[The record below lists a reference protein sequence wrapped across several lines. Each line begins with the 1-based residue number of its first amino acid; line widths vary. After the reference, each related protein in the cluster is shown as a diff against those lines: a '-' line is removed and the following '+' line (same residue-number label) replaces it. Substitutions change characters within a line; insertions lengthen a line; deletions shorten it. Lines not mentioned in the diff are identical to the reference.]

1 MSQQRDVLD
10 DRWPLDG
17 QSGPA
22 RRVPDRQARAMVQ
35 AALAAMDAA
44 LAATADAAPAAWTE
58 PASQAPAAP
67 RPRVILDPVTEI
79 QATQS
84 GQSRLRGR
92 RFVWLLAAAI
102 VVTAAATS
110 AGVYRWLDG
119 QKPPRDRPAEIGR
132 ESGLRAPTPETPE
145 TPEAPPPPVAADEPA
160 PAPAPAEQPA
170 PPSPV
175 PEVAER
181 PRPRPTRAEARAER
195 RARAQAA
202 RIEPA
207 TRGTPA
213 GPPTPDD
220 LMKQANEQRRA
231 RQWRTAEAL
240 YQRVLD
246 EHPGT
251 SAAHVAAIA
260 AAAIR
265 LDHLGDARGALRLYR
280 TALAGGR
287 ALAEEA
293 RWGMAEAHRAL
304 DDAAGEK
311 RALEDFVTR
320 HPGSP
325 LIPQART
332 RLRALQAETP

>member
-1 MSQQRDVLD
+1 MSQQRDMLD

-22 RRVPDRQARAMVQ
+22 RRLPDRHAQAMIQ
-35 AALAAMDAA
+35 AALQAMDAA
-44 LAATADAAPAAWTE
+44 LAATAGIAET
-58 PASQAPAAP
+58 ASQPPAQP
-67 RPRVILDPVTEI
+67 GSRVVVDRVPEI
-79 QATQS
+79 SPAE
-84 GQSRLRGR
+84 SRLRGR
-92 RFVWLLAAAI
+92 RFAWLLAAAI
-102 VVTAAATS
+102 VFSATVTV

-119 QKPPRDRPAEIGR
+119 QEPPRDTPVDIGHKSALPPPA
-132 ESGLRAPTPETPE
+132 PEP
-145 TPEAPPPPVAADEPA
+145 PAPPAPADEPTPA
-160 PAPAPAEQPA
+160 PAPDQAA
-170 PPSPV
+170 PPGPAV
-175 PEVAER
+175 HEVAER
-181 PRPRPTRAEARAER
+181 PRRRPRSER
-195 RARAQAA
+195 RASSQPPA
-202 RIEPA
+202 RIAPA
-207 TRGTPA
+207 TPSAPVPRAPSTS
-213 GPPTPDD
+213 DD

-231 RQWRTAEAL
+231 RRWRAAEAL
-240 YQRVLD
+240 YQRVMD

-293 RWGMAEAHRAL
+293 RWGVAEAHRAL
-304 DDAAGEK
+304 GDAAGER
-311 RALEDFVTR
+311 RALEDFVSR

-325 LIPQART
+325 LIPQARA